1 MEPNIAKCNKQGRL
15 VSHIEYMLQLPRK
28 ENVWQYQGHCQWCPA
43 PHLKS
48 VLPDFTFGLTNYHE
62 TVKMPCAVVDG
73 HQAITCWMTLVCGI
87 TLIILVW
94 VALWGL
100 LASEWYLWHLLQTT
114 IFDAVLSHFLNK
126 QKHKI
131 QTFLFVGI
139 ANLRV
144 LNALANVVQLYA
156 TCGLPQRLQC
166 PAETYKNLQ
175 ICICLKACVVIFF
188 FPNCLCWIKCIC
200 TKKYLFCARFCVVY
214 WLYNQLRRYGPTL
227 TLHWETS
234 LDNICF
240 FYLPLFATLLW
251 QYKGWPNGL
260 YRESCFSNST
270 KSWWIRLFLQLLRGR
285 FPPWLEL
292 SIPRMGNYFGFRAT
306 LRKLHLADRWTDL
319 FGGMESIAPDVLFK
333 TK

>member
-1 MEPNIAKCNKQGRL
+1 
-15 VSHIEYMLQLPRK
+15 MLQLPRK

-156 TCGLPQRLQC
+156 TCGLPQHLQC

-240 FYLPLFATLLW
+240 FLSAPVCNTIVTIQGMAKWTLSQKLFFEF
-251 QYKGWPNGL
+251 YKIMVNKVIFAAFKGEISSLIRIIYSKDGQLFWLQGHF
-260 YRESCFSNST
+260 EKAAFS
-270 KSWWIRLFLQLLRGR
+270 W
-285 FPPWLEL
+285 
-292 SIPRMGNYFGFRAT
+292 
-306 LRKLHLADRWTDL
+306 
-319 FGGMESIAPDVLFK
+319 
-333 TK
+333 